1 MSVLVPPRR
10 ASVER
15 PTLLDR
21 SAESTKAGPVGAGAG
36 VLMTEYLLP
45 SILGDNP
52 QMRMRRAWQM
62 GISVDWIRSAERVIS
77 GKFATVPWHLEDPDG
92 ETIDD
97 AYPNAYAKEAYR
109 LLARPQ
115 SQLEVGQRK
124 PRTVLWAL
132 TSRHMGLCGPA
143 FWFFDQPNGYGI
155 PLNIVYIRPD
165 RVEAGADANGN
176 LEKWIIDRKP
186 GNKGVTAD
194 LDQMLQ
200 FNLEPPDDGYFG
212 IGLVESAMHKAQL
225 SQSFD
230 KYLQDIMA
238 TGGRIA
244 GIISPKMGSLEGN
257 AYEQAIRDW
266 RSIAEQPNA
275 GRRLQVVQAPVEFTK
290 TAQTTA
296 ESAVAK
302 LMTEVRDDLLNIWG
316 VPLSQLGGYSPA
328 GLNSGDVRKYD
339 EAALWQN
346 AIHPRLVPFVET
358 IQTGLLDRYE
368 TLLGGWT
375 PKLIVD
381 EPEFDDDSPRYAMA
395 VQALGLPLTGAE
407 RREQVGLEP
416 LGPEVLGPSGKPVDE
431 EIYIQ
436 SIMTPLA
443 LMGGY
448 ASAPPPAS
456 MPGFVPP
463 LADEDEPGVDRPV
476 ANWRSRTP
484 VAPPVPVVK
493 PAVTPP
499 AVAAKKATASQSDI
513 RTAVHGILDPQYPSK
528 LTKWV
533 DEATWEFD
541 PAHLI
546 KHIEVPPRSNQRL
559 DPAKVNSLT
568 AMLATGA
575 PTRPI
580 ILVDTPQVP
589 EGRALV
595 DGWHHIAAYRAAGQ
609 KTIPAYIA
617 SGAAAANAPA
627 DAMQSKKYDAPF
639 KKAGLRDGLKE
650 LRTRILETETPQIA
664 ASIRRVLEE
673 QQRSIVARVRT
684 LPAYRLK
691 DPAHLWPAAMR
702 NEWDQSLANALRP
715 HLETMTGEL
724 RTHIMA
730 ELQPGKAEST
740 IMANPSAPPLPGA
753 LSRVLERGATRVQAI
768 NERTRVALQ
777 KIIADGVTEGL
788 PPGAIADLIEA
799 GVLDN
804 GMPIFDEYRAELIA
818 RTEVNEAYR
827 DGELGSYV
835 EVGVEMVEAVDG
847 DQDDMCAARD
857 GQTFSLDDADAEEEH
872 PNGTLDW
879 LPVIE

>member
-1 MSVLVPPRR
+1 
-10 ASVER
+10 
-15 PTLLDR
+15 
-21 SAESTKAGPVGAGAG
+21 
-36 VLMTEYLLP
+36 MTEYLLP

-124 PRTVLWAL
+124 PRTVIWAL

-143 FWFFDQPNGYGI
+143 FWFFDQPNAYGI

-275 GRRLQVVQAPVEFTK
+275 GRRLQVVQAPVEFIK

-346 AIHPRLVPFVET
+346 AIHPRLVPFIET
-358 IQTGLLDRYE
+358 LQTGLLDRYE
-368 TLLGGWT
+368 PLLGGWT

-416 LGPEVLGPSGKPVDE
+416 LGPEVIGPSGKPVDE

-436 SIMTPLA
+436 NLMTPLA
-443 LMGGY
+443 LLGGY
-448 ASAPPPAS
+448 TQAPPPAS

-463 LADEDEPGVDRPV
+463 LQDEDEPGVDRPV
-476 ANWRSRTP
+476 SHWRGRP
-484 VAPPVPVVK
+484 APTVK
-493 PAVTPP
+493 PAPTPPAKPAPTPPAKPAPTPP
-499 AVAAKKATASQSDI
+499 AVAKKAGLSQADI
-513 RTAVHGILDPQYPSK
+513 RLAVHGILDTQYPKK
-528 LTKWV
+528 LTNWV
-533 DEATWEFD
+533 DEATWEFN
-541 PAHLI
+541 PELPI
-546 KHIEVPPRSNQRL
+546 KGIEVPPRSKDRL
-559 DPAKVNSLT
+559 DPDRVNFISAL
-568 AMLATGA
+568 LATGA
-575 PTRPI
+575 NTRPI
-580 ILVDTPQVP
+580 VIVDTTQVP
-589 EGRALV
+589 GGTALA
-595 DGWHHIAAYRAAGQ
+595 DGWHHIAAYRANNM

-617 SGAAAANAPA
+617 SGTAAANAPA
-627 DAMQSKKYDAPF
+627 DVMQSKKYDPANR
-639 KKAGLRDGLKE
+639 KASLGAGLKE
-650 LRTRILETETPQIA
+650 LRTRLLETETPQIA
-664 ASIRRVLEE
+664 ATVRRVLEE

-702 NEWDQSLANALRP
+702 NEWDQALANALRP
-715 HLETMTGEL
+715 HLESMTGEL
-724 RTHIMA
+724 RSHIMA
-730 ELQPGKAEST
+730 ELQPGKASSLL
-740 IMANPSAPPLPGA
+740 MVNPSAPPPPAA
-753 LSRVLERGATRVQAI
+753 LQRILDRGAARVQGI
-768 NERTRVALQ
+768 NERTRIALQ
-777 KIIADGVTEGL
+777 KIIADGVNEGL
-788 PPGAIADLIEA
+788 PPAAIADLIEA

-804 GMPIFDEYRAELIA
+804 GVALFDEYRAELIA

-827 DGELGSYV
+827 DGEIGSYG

-847 DQDDMCAARD
+847 DGDDLCADRD
-857 GQTFSLDDADAEEEH
+857 GKTFTLDDADAEEEH